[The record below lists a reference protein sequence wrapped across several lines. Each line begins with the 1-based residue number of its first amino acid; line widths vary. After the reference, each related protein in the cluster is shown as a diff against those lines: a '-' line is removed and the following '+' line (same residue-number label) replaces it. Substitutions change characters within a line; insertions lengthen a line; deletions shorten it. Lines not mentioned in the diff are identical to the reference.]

1 MSRQTPRQQAP
12 RLRELADR
20 LRDSGRAGDGAVRA
34 LRALA
39 QQQDGMAEWDEDY
52 VVLAQALD
60 AVLDEAMDAFQG
72 GETDQGVAL
81 AVAASVTSD
90 ALLVA
95 MGLPDP
101 DESEPGGRP
110 AAMSMVMASAGPRE
124 LDVVRGFAPRAVELR
139 AADAGSDT
147 LGTLSGHFS
156 AFDVWYEVESL
167 WEGKFLE
174 RVAPGAYAQ
183 TIADDRAD
191 MRILYD
197 HGFDPTVGNKV
208 LAPVDD
214 VREDKTGA
222 YYEGGLFDTTYN
234 RDLLPGLRKGVYG
247 ASMRMRVLGES
258 WDDEPGA
265 SAWNAKGVP
274 ERTITRAQ
282 VMEFGPVTFP
292 ANPAASAGVRS
303 LTDRYYDQLRR
314 RDSGAYAAAMR
325 AARRTPHL
333 TGRPGARR
341 AGGGG
346 SSDAQP
352 GNGEAS
358 RLRTALRTLDV
369 YPLLPKEHYC
379 V

>member
-20 LRDSGRAGDGAVRA
+20 LRDSGKATDGALRA

-101 DESEPGGRP
+101 DESEPVTP
-110 AAMSMVMASAGPRE
+110 ATLPVVMASAGPRE
-124 LDVVRGFAPRAVELR
+124 LDVVRGLAPQSVELR
-139 AADAGSDT
+139 AAAAGTDT

-156 AFDVWYEVESL
+156 AFDVWYEVDSL

-174 RVAPGAYAQ
+174 RVAPGSFAQ
-183 TIADDRAD
+183 TIAEDRAD

-197 HGFDPTVGNKV
+197 HGFDPQIGNKV

-214 VREDKTGA
+214 VREDKIGP
-222 YYEGGLFDTTYN
+222 YYEGGLFDTSYN

-265 SAWNAKGVP
+265 SAHNPKGVP
-274 ERTITRAQ
+274 ERTITRAH

-303 LTDRYYDQLRR
+303 LTDRYYDQLKR
-314 RDSGAYAAAMR
+314 RDSGAYAAAAR
-325 AARRTPHL
+325 AAGRAPYL
-333 TGRPGARR
+333 TGRPAARST
-341 AGGGG
+341 GGGG
-346 SSDAQP
+346 SDDAQP

-358 RLRTALRTLDV
+358 RVRAALRTLDV
-369 YPLLPKEHYC
+369 NPLMPKEHYRA
-379 V
+379 